1 MTLVQILVI
10 FIVVEALV
18 ALFCFVRWMVV
29 RARLAAQ
36 EALLQQQRETH
47 ETTLAVQERRWQVEL
62 TALREEFRSSAG
74 AILEERTA
82 KLDGANQASMKALVD
97 PVKEKLKE
105 LQEALATSQ
114 KERAALKASVQ
125 EKLLSV
131 QNSATR
137 MASETDKLTSVLK
150 GSNKLQGN
158 WGELQLEQA
167 LVDCGLVNGENFKL
181 QTAIEGTG
189 GHAVPDAT
197 VLFPDGRMLFI
208 DSKMSLVAYMR
219 YAEAADEASRKQAL
233 ADHLASVRNH
243 VKNLSEK
250 NYPAQANRNAAGS
263 SPDFTILFMGNE
275 GALMQALAADSALWE
290 TSFRQHHVLL
300 ASRMSLYPLL
310 WLVKVS
316 WRLEQQSAN
325 QQKILKTTELL
336 IDRLD
341 KYAEVFGK
349 IGERIAA
356 AGNAYEEARRKLTE
370 GSSSVAATGQR
381 IAGLMGRE
389 TKSLTK
395 LTEGEEDK

>member
-18 ALFCFVRWMVV
+18 ALFCFVRWMVA
-29 RARLAAQ
+29 RARLTAQ
-36 EALLQQQRETH
+36 EALLRQQREAH
-47 ETTLAVQERRWQVEL
+47 EAALAAQERRWQAEMA
-62 TALREEFRSSAG
+62 ALREEFRSSAG
-74 AILEERTA
+74 TLLEERTP
-82 KLDGANQASMKALVD
+82 KLDGANQASMQALVD
-97 PVKEKLKE
+97 PFKGQLKE

-125 EKLLSV
+125 EKLVSV
-131 QNSATR
+131 QSSAAR

-208 DSKMSLVAYMR
+208 DSKISLVAYMR
-219 YAEAADEASRKQAL
+219 YVEAADETARKQAL
-233 ADHLASVRNH
+233 ADHLTSVRNH
-243 VKNLSEK
+243 VKGLSERR
-250 NYPAQANRNAAGS
+250 YPELANRNAPGS

-275 GALMQALAADSALWE
+275 GALMQALAADSTLWE

-325 QQKILKTTELL
+325 QQKILKTAELL

-349 IGERIAA
+349 IGERLAA
-356 AGNAYEEARRKLTE
+356 AGSAYEEARRKLTE
-370 GSSSVAATGQR
+370 GASSVAATGQR
-381 IAGLMGRE
+381 IADLMAKE

-395 LTEGEEDK
+395 LIEGEENK